1 MIAAAALVALPA
13 TAQANALGTCALGT
27 FGVTFTPGLGLGL
40 PPNLPSISVGFV
52 PAQSSPFTCQLLNL
66 AGTEH
71 AEITALSGTMNAS
84 CLFSNNVHWA
94 MTITWTD
101 RSPVETSTVDLGAFI
116 FNITNVSKVVTLGG
130 TVTSGRFTG
139 QTLRLETVSQA
150 NSLQCLTNSL
160 TETSGQA
167 LFELT

>member
-1 MIAAAALVALPA
+1 MIASAALVALPA
-13 TAQANALGTCALGT
+13 TAQANTLGTCALGS

-52 PAQSSPFTCQLLNL
+52 PSQSAPFTCELLNP
-66 AGTEH
+66 ASTEH

-84 CLFSNNVHWA
+84 CLFSNNVHWS
-94 MTITWTD
+94 MTIAWTD
-101 RSPVETSTVDLGAFI
+101 RSETSTVDLGAFI
-116 FNITNVSKVVTLGG
+116 LNITNVSKVVTLGG
-130 TVTSGRFTG
+130 TVTAGRFTG